1 MKIIGLGHYSRTGKD
16 TLANSLILSAYERQP
31 GVRVA
36 KRPFAWKLKE
46 ICHDLYEWA
55 GLREPEYYDTPEGEK
70 FRDVP
75 LPLLNGMTPVQIW
88 VAFGTPAV
96 RENVYDKTWIDYV
109 LNLSELDILIIPDV
123 RFPNEVKAIRDK
135 GGLLVKVVRPGYGPR
150 PTVADRAL
158 VGFDGWDYI
167 AGGSGK
173 MEELHQW
180 GSKLAHWALDGPSPI
195 QSAADR
201 RSANSVEVITPYE
214 APAKKVA

>member
-16 TLANSLILSAYERQP
+16 TLANSLILSAHEYRP
-31 GVRVA
+31 GIRVA

-46 ICHDLYEWA
+46 ICHDLYDWA
-55 GLREPEYYDTPEGEK
+55 GMREPEFYDTKEGEP
-70 FRDVP
+70 FRDIV
-75 LPLLNGMTPVQIW
+75 LPAIGKTPVQIW
-88 VAFGTPAV
+88 VDFGTPAV
-96 RENVYDKTWIDYV
+96 RENVYDRTWIDFV

-123 RFPNEVKAIRDK
+123 RFPNEVQAIRDK

-167 AGGSGK
+167 AGGSGR
-173 MEELHQW
+173 MDELQAW
-180 GSKLAHWALDGPSPI
+180 GSKLANWALDGPSPI

-201 RSANSVEVITPYE
+201 RAANSVENITPYE
-214 APAKKVA
+214 APVKKVA